1 MKALCFLI
9 SLLISPLAVAQGS
22 MSLSEWLDI
31 FADSCVG
38 AGSSAIVNGS
48 VDADGKIS
56 LKKLRLNGAV
66 TGQLDIPKSNYELLS
81 DGISQKLKSVTKK
94 HAKKVGNCFKPVSR
108 SLLLAKNRQSH
119 PAGPNA
125 TASMP
130 IHFLSPYEERV
141 MKFLAHA
148 RAGSGTGRQIPFA
161 NVVAGTGMSDI
172 RLRAILKML
181 ESKVLATDLVGVVSL
196 YEPGD
201 EYILEMGYAK

>member
-1 MKALCFLI
+1 MKILCLLI
-9 SLLISPLAVAQGS
+9 ALLISPLAAAEGT

-38 AGSSAIVNGS
+38 AGSSSIVNGS
-48 VDADGKIS
+48 VDAEGKIS

-66 TGQLDIPKSNYELLS
+66 TGQLDIPRSNYELLS
-81 DGISQKLKSVTKK
+81 DGISQKLKTVTKSQANK
-94 HAKKVGNCFKPVSR
+94 ARKCFMPVSK
-108 SLLLAKNRQSH
+108 SLLLAKNRH
-119 PAGPNA
+119 LNPAGPNA
-125 TASMP
+125 LTSMP
-130 IHFLSPYEERV
+130 IYFLSPYEERV

-148 RAGSGTGRQIPFA
+148 RAGSGTGRQIPFQK
-161 NVVAGTGMSDI
+161 VVAGTGMSDI

>member
-1 MKALCFLI
+1 MKILYLLI
-9 SLLISPLAVAQGS
+9 TLLISPLAAAQDTI
-22 MSLSEWLDI
+22 SLSEWLDI

-81 DGISQKLKSVTKK
+81 DGISQKLKAVTKS
-94 HAKKVGNCFKPVSR
+94 HANKVRKCFKPVSR
-108 SLLLAKNRQSH
+108 GLLQAKNRH
-119 PAGPNA
+119 LNPAGPNA

-148 RAGSGTGRQIPFA
+148 RAGSGTGRQIPFQK
-161 NVVAGTGMSDI
+161 VLAGTGMSDI

-181 ESKVLATDLVGVVSL
+181 ESKALAADLVNVVSL
-196 YEPGD
+196 HESGD